1 MCFKFQTLGI
11 QPSTFGRLTRR
22 GCKSY
27 LESLFDYLPQ
37 QYKKWRL
44 RKGNRHKGVQMPTLR
59 TGGRARASTW
69 ARTLDIDLA
78 EGYTFLLR
86 GEITFRIASS
96 QLALSPAEREKL

>member
-1 MCFKFQTLGI
+1 MPI
-11 QPSTFGRLTRR
+11 
-22 GCKSY
+22 
-27 LESLFDYLPQ
+27 
-37 QYKKWRL
+37 L
-44 RKGNRHKGVQMPTLR
+44 RI
-59 TGGRARASTW
+59 GGGARASTW